1 MLIEPGFGGVSDR
14 DDEVEVLPDD
24 YSDVHRLPPVQTVK
38 EGSVEAV
45 RERLAKVIPL
55 RSTPEFLPT
64 FDPVEPF
71 SEFEMA
77 ALRKEKKLE
86 EKTLQLLD
94 DLELMSLVVGK
105 GQFSF
110 VSVKELVKIIFDSL
124 VAANDSADLSKEV
137 SVYVNG
143 IKDKY
148 VFGGPEYLAYL
159 KKLRQLHYLLRAWA
173 S

>member
-1 MLIEPGFGGVSDR
+1 MLIEPGIEDISDR
-14 DDEVEVLPDD
+14 NDELELSQDD
-24 YSDVHRLPPVQTVK
+24 YSDVRRLPPVQIVR
-38 EGSVEAV
+38 EVPEAV
-45 RERLAKVIPL
+45 RGRVAKVIPFP
-55 RSTPEFLPT
+55 SMPEALPVLDT
-64 FDPVEPF
+64 MEPF

-110 VSVKELVKIIFDSL
+110 VRAEELVKIIFNSL
-124 VAANDSADLSKEV
+124 VAANDVTNLSEDVSLYVDAVKDRYAFGDAD
-137 SVYVNG
+137 
-143 IKDKY
+143 
-148 VFGGPEYLAYL
+148 YLVYL